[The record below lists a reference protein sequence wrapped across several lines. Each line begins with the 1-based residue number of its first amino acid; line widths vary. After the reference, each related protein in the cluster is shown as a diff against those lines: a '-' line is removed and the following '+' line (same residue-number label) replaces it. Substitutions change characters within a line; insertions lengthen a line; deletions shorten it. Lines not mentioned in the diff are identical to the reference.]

1 MKKVKIA
8 LLGFGNVGRG
18 VWKILQ
24 ANGEEIS
31 KRSGYKVEVG
41 KILVRN
47 KNRDRGV
54 KVPDEISFPA
64 VEYAL
69 KLKGYV
75 ITLSDPMSRNLR
87 VEWRG
92 KE

>member
-1 MKKVKIA
+1 MKSAFDLKKIA
-8 LLGFGNVGRG
+8 DAYNQHIEQEKLDKYLNGKLADNLFEAASEGKYFT
-18 VWKILQ
+18 KI
-24 ANGEEIS
+24 
-31 KRSGYKVEVG
+31 
-41 KILVRN
+41 
-47 KNRDRGV
+47 

>member
-31 KRSGYKVEVG
+31 KRSGCKVEIA
-41 KILVRN
+41 KILVRDAS
-47 KNRDRGV
+47 KARGV
-54 KVPDEISFPA
+54 EVPDEIITTNY
-64 VEYAL
+64 YAR
-69 KLKGYV
+69 K
-75 ITLSDPMSRNLR
+75 
-87 VEWRG
+87 
-92 KE
+92 

>member
-1 MKKVKIA
+1 MESAFDLKKIA
-8 LLGFGNVGRG
+8 DAYNQRIEQEKLDKYLNGKLADNLFEAASEGKYFT
-18 VWKILQ
+18 KI
-24 ANGEEIS
+24 
-31 KRSGYKVEVG
+31 
-41 KILVRN
+41 
-47 KNRDRGV
+47 